1 MIKNNR
7 LDGFLTVSQAA
18 RALEITSEYV
28 RQLTRQQKLAC
39 LLTPLG
45 RLIPII
51 EIERFQNERKR
62 RQTERAA

>member
-7 LDGFLTVSQAA
+7 LDGYLTVSQAA
-18 RALEITSEYV
+18 RALEITSEYI

-45 RLIPII
+45 RLIPLV
-51 EIERFQNERKR
+51 EIERFRSERKR
-62 RQTERAA
+62 RQAKNAA